1 MDTDREMDIRIVEI
15 LAAHDELERQ
25 LVLGQLGKRAK
36 RMMQNG
42 EIGGGNNASQAGPN
56 AADQAAAGAGGNAAG
71 CVYAGGSPGY

>member
-71 CVYAGGSPGY
+71 GVYAGGSPGY